1 MSAQV
6 EELHSRAVSS
16 FADRSIDAEKRLQL
30 ETRRADAA
38 ESQLKV
44 ARDQLSSSND
54 SLRALQSQLSQSESE
69 WREEFDAV
77 QQQLLEQVT
86 EAESMSMQL
95 QAQAAR
101 ADEATARC
109 RQAEAEVQQCRH
121 TMQLDAG
128 RLQVRVKRVF
138 AIGCRNCLSSA
149 VSPVLSRFSY
159 IFFAAITFA
168 AGAPQAS
175 AGLPRAAAP

>member
-1 MSAQV
+1 LQALQQQVREFPEQLRREKAAMSAQV

-16 FADRSIDAEKRLQL
+16 FADRSVDAEKRLQL

-54 SLRALQSQLSQSESE
+54 SLHALQSQLSQSESE

-77 QQQLLEQVT
+77 QQQLLEQVA
-86 EAESMSMQL
+86 EAESMIMQL

-128 RLQVRVKRVF
+128 RLQVRFKRGFVF
-138 AIGCRNCLSSA
+138 GFRCC
-149 VSPVLSRFSY
+149 Y
-159 IFFAAITFA
+159 
-168 AGAPQAS
+168 
-175 AGLPRAAAP
+175 

>member
-1 MSAQV
+1 MKINLEQMQELQQQVREFPEQLRREKAAMSAQV

-38 ESQLKV
+38 ESQLNAV
-44 ARDQLSSSND
+44 QDEFRRLESQLSSSND
-54 SLRALQSQLSQSESE
+54 SVRALQSQLSQSESE

-128 RLQVRVKRVF
+128 RLQVRVKRVLCF
-138 AIGCRNCLSSA
+138 WL
-149 VSPVLSRFSY
+149 
-159 IFFAAITFA
+159 
-168 AGAPQAS
+168 
-175 AGLPRAAAP
+175 

>member
-1 MSAQV
+1 M
-6 EELHSRAVSS
+6 L
-16 FADRSIDAEKRLQL
+16 FRS
-30 ETRRADAA
+30 
-38 ESQLKV
+38 
-44 ARDQLSSSND
+44 
-54 SLRALQSQLSQSESE
+54 QSQLSQSESE

-128 RLQVRVKRVF
+128 RLQRSEHRGRTDR
-138 AIGCRNCLSSA
+138 ATAATTRSA
-149 VSPVLSRFSY
+149 SCATAVLS
-159 IFFAAITFA
+159 ATC
-168 AGAPQAS
+168 
-175 AGLPRAAAP
+175 